1 TGAFVVASELAR
13 ARGKRGGVAVAL
25 SLAAVTSLPVLAADI
40 VVHPGETVNGGTLAN
55 HDNQIVFGTTNGMTI
70 STGLE
75 YGPDNEANTGGQWVQ
90 DGGTANKTTVT
101 SGGLQRVNPG
111 GSVSDT
117 VISAGGGQS
126 LQGRAV
132 NTTLNGGEQWM
143 HEGAIATG
151 TVINDKG
158 WQVVKPGTV
167 ATDTVVNTGAEGGPD
182 AENGDTGQF
191 VRGDAVRTT
200 INKNGRQ
207 IVRTEG
213 TANTTVVYAG
223 GDQTVHGH
231 ALDTTLNGGYQYVH
245 NGGTASDTVVNSDG
259 WQIVKNGG
267 VAGNTTVNQKGR
279 LQVDAGGTATNVT
292 LKQGGA
298 LVTSTAATVTGINR
312 LGAFSV
318 VEGKADNVVLENG
331 GRLDVLTG
339 HTATNTRVDDG
350 GTLDVRNGGTAT
362 TVSMGN
368 GGVLLADS
376 GAAVSG
382 TRSDGKAFSIGGG
395 QADALML
402 EKGSSFTLNA
412 GDTAT
417 DTTVNGGLFTARGGT
432 LAGTTTLNNGAILT
446 LSGKTVNNDTLTIR
460 EGDALLQGGSLTG
473 NGSVE
478 KSGSGTLTVS
488 NTTLTQKAV
497 NLNEGTLTLNDSTV
511 TTNVTLASGATWNI
525 PDNAT
530 VQSVVDD
537 LSHAGQIHF
546 TSTRTGKFVPA
557 TLKVKNL
564 NGQNGT
570 ISLRVR
576 PDMAQNNADRLVID
590 GGRATGKTILNLVNA
605 GNSASG
611 LATSGK
617 GIQVVEAINGA
628 TTEEGAF
635 VQGNRL
641 QAGAFNYS
649 LNRDSDESWYLRS
662 ENAYRAEVPLYAS
675 MLTQAMDY
683 DRIVAGSRSHQT
695 GVNGENNSVRLSIQ
709 GGHLGHDNN
718 GGIARGATPESSGS
732 YGFVRLEGDLM
743 RTEVAGMSVTAGVYG
758 AAGHSSVDVKDDD
771 GSRAGTV
778 RDDAGSLGGYL
789 NLIHN
794 ASGLW
799 ADIVALGTRHS
810 MKASTDNNDFRAR
823 GWGWLGSLETGLP
836 FSITDNLMLE
846 PQLQYTWQ
854 GLSLDDGKDNAGY
867 VKFGHGSAQHV
878 RAGFRLGSH
887 NDMTFGEG
895 TSSRAPLRD
904 SAKHSVSE
912 LPVNWW
918 VQPSVIRTFSSRGD
932 MRVGTSTAG
941 SGMTFSPSQNGT
953 SLDLQAGLEAR
964 VRENITL
971 GVQAGY
977 AH

>member
-1 TGAFVVASELAR
+1 
-13 ARGKRGGVAVAL
+13 
-25 SLAAVTSLPVLAADI
+25 
-40 VVHPGETVNGGTLAN
+40 
-55 HDNQIVFGTTNGMTI
+55 
-70 STGLE
+70 
-75 YGPDNEANTGGQWVQ
+75 
-90 DGGTANKTTVT
+90 
-101 SGGLQRVNPG
+101 
-111 GSVSDT
+111 
-117 VISAGGGQS
+117 
-126 LQGRAV
+126 
-132 NTTLNGGEQWM
+132 
-143 HEGAIATG
+143 
-151 TVINDKG
+151 
-158 WQVVKPGTV
+158 
-167 ATDTVVNTGAEGGPD
+167 
-182 AENGDTGQF
+182 
-191 VRGDAVRTT
+191 
-200 INKNGRQ
+200 
-207 IVRTEG
+207 
-213 TANTTVVYAG
+213 
-223 GDQTVHGH
+223 
-231 ALDTTLNGGYQYVH
+231 
-245 NGGTASDTVVNSDG
+245 
-259 WQIVKNGG
+259 
-267 VAGNTTVNQKGR
+267 
-279 LQVDAGGTATNVT
+279 
-292 LKQGGA
+292 
-298 LVTSTAATVTGINR
+298 
-312 LGAFSV
+312 
-318 VEGKADNVVLENG
+318 NVVLENG

-382 TRSDGKAFSIGGG
+382 TRSDGKAFRIGGG

-412 GDTAT
+412 CDTAT

-511 TTNVTLASGATWNI
+511 TTDVIAQRGTALKLTGSTVLNGAIDPTNVTLASGATWNI

-605 GNSASG
+605 GNSGTG

-662 ENAYRAEVPLYAS
+662 
-675 MLTQAMDY
+675 
-683 DRIVAGSRSHQT
+683 
-695 GVNGENNSVRLSIQ
+695 
-709 GGHLGHDNN
+709 
-718 GGIARGATPESSGS
+718 
-732 YGFVRLEGDLM
+732 
-743 RTEVAGMSVTAGVYG
+743 
-758 AAGHSSVDVKDDD
+758 
-771 GSRAGTV
+771 
-778 RDDAGSLGGYL
+778 
-789 NLIHN
+789 
-794 ASGLW
+794 
-799 ADIVALGTRHS
+799 
-810 MKASTDNNDFRAR
+810 
-823 GWGWLGSLETGLP
+823 
-836 FSITDNLMLE
+836 
-846 PQLQYTWQ
+846 
-854 GLSLDDGKDNAGY
+854 
-867 VKFGHGSAQHV
+867 
-878 RAGFRLGSH
+878 
-887 NDMTFGEG
+887 
-895 TSSRAPLRD
+895 
-904 SAKHSVSE
+904 
-912 LPVNWW
+912 
-918 VQPSVIRTFSSRGD
+918 
-932 MRVGTSTAG
+932 
-941 SGMTFSPSQNGT
+941 
-953 SLDLQAGLEAR
+953 
-964 VRENITL
+964 
-971 GVQAGY
+971 
-977 AH
+977 